1 MKVRTLF
8 AFKKVLAASKKV
20 RSIKMRKLKFS
31 VKLFLSLPMIQV
43 GPGGP
48 PPFGEG
54 PPPIQA
60 SGPARSR
67 TAGSRGVPS
76 QRRLDCKKSGRF

>member
-1 MKVRTLF
+1 
-8 AFKKVLAASKKV
+8 
-20 RSIKMRKLKFS
+20 
-31 VKLFLSLPMIQV
+31 LSLPMIQV
-43 GPGGP
+43 GPAGP

-67 TAGSRGVPS
+67 TAGSRGVPT